1 VLHIHFES
9 DKKDKKE
16 KKTPRV
22 GSGSQKKDG
31 SQKRER
37 RITSPSS
44 HGDAFS
50 MGLNAMGFGGSGNTA
65 KSPKNKI
72 QTVLGAD
79 RSAYKELKSL
89 NTKNVTLSF
98 KEVKGVKNSCK
109 CKVYKEDTMVF
120 ETKWSTISKVKRERK
135 EEKRNFWFM
144 LLV

>member
-1 VLHIHFES
+1 VLHIHFDS

-16 KKTPRV
+16 KKTPRA

-31 SQKRER
+31 SRER
-37 RITSPSS
+37 RITAPSS

-50 MGLNAMGFGGSGNTA
+50 MGLNAMGFAGSGNTS
-65 KSPKNKI
+65 KTPKNTI

-98 KEVKGVKNSCK
+98 KEVKGAKTSCK
-109 CKVYKEDTMVF
+109 CKVYKQDTMVF
-120 ETKWSTISKVKRERK
+120 ETKWSTMSKVKK
-135 EEKRNFWFM
+135 EEKRGIFWFI